1 MSVFSILCHHD
12 SLEHPVITFY
22 KVHKT
27 EVNRTNCYV
36 LLTVHAIIMM
46 VFFFTNLMHK
56 FFILIHLLIPLHVSR
71 IIMLIFRRTNC
82 ISAESGIV
90 ILFG

>member
-36 LLTVHAIIMM
+36 LLTVHANVMM
-46 VFFFTNLMHK
+46 SFFTNLVHK
-56 FFILIHLLIPLHVSR
+56 FYILIHLLHSSTYFEHNYAHLQEDK
-71 IIMLIFRRTNC
+71 LC
-82 ISAESGIV
+82 
-90 ILFG
+90 